1 MQLYLAPLQG
11 YTEFLFRNAYAR
23 HFDGIDMAIA
33 PFIPSGL
40 GVTIKLRRIRDL
52 WKEYNELIP
61 VDPQIIG
68 KSAPEIVPVGKYLF
82 DYGYDTLNINM
93 GCPIST
99 IRAKMRGSG
108 ILAYPEMVEMLL
120 EKLFND
126 LQNKISLKIRLGNES
141 AEEVKELIP
150 ILNQF
155 PLKELI
161 IHPRVG
167 TQMYEGNVDLDSF
180 SWCVENAKAPIV
192 YSGDIFDLATFRK
205 MQARFPSIS
214 RWMIGRGLLYSPFL
228 PEIIKRDDCSWVKN
242 EIPRF
247 WDFHEDLESQILTYR
262 DRPKNQLNKL
272 KEYWRYFSQAFHDS
286 ENNFYRI
293 SRTPDL
299 ESFRKVVNGIR
310 EKGVWRAGLGEKD
323 QFTFIKSVR
332 L

>member
-23 HFDGIDMAIA
+23 HFGGIDKTIA
-33 PFIPSGL
+33 PFLPSGL
-40 GVTIKLRRIRDL
+40 GVTVKHKRIKDL
-52 WKEYNELIP
+52 WKEHNELIP
-61 VDPQIIG
+61 IDPQILG

-93 GCPIST
+93 GCPIPT

-120 EKLFND
+120 EKLYNE

-141 AEEVKELIP
+141 AEEVKALIP
-150 ILNQF
+150 VINQF

-161 IHPRVG
+161 IHPRIG
-167 TQMYEGNVDLDSF
+167 TQMYEGTVDLDSF

-192 YSGDIFDLATFRK
+192 YSGDIFDLATFKK
-205 MQARFPSIS
+205 MQNKFPGIS
-214 RWMIGRGLLYSPFL
+214 RWMIGRGLLFSPFL
-228 PEIIKRDDCSWVKN
+228 PEIIKKNDCSWVKD
-242 EIPRF
+242 ELYRF
-247 WDFHEDLESQILTYR
+247 WEFHNDLEDEILTYR

-272 KEYWRYFSQAFHDS
+272 KEYWRYFSQAFNDS
-286 ENNFYRI
+286 ENIFFKI
-293 SRTPDL
+293 SRAADF
-299 ESFRKVVNGIR
+299 ENFRIIIDEIRKNGI
-310 EKGVWRAGLGEKD
+310 WRAGLTEND
-323 QFTFIKSVR
+323 QFTFIKF

>member
-11 YTEFLFRNAYAR
+11 YTEFLFRNAYTR
-23 HFDGIDMAIA
+23 HFGGVDRAIA

-40 GVTIKLRRIRDL
+40 GVTIKPRRIRDL
-52 WKEYNELIP
+52 WKEYNELLP

-120 EKLFND
+120 EKLYTE

-141 AEEVKELIP
+141 AEEVKELMP

-167 TQMYEGNVDLDSF
+167 TQMYEGNVDLDAF

-192 YSGDIFDLATFRK
+192 YSGDIFDLSTFRK
-205 MQARFPSIS
+205 MQRQFPSID
-214 RWMIGRGLLYSPFL
+214 RWMIGRGLLFSPFL
-228 PEIIKRDDCSWVKN
+228 PEIIKKDDSSWVKDD
-242 EIPRF
+242 IHRF
-247 WDFHEDLESQILTYR
+247 WDFHEDLEKQILRYR
-262 DRPKNQLNKL
+262 ERPKNQLNKL
-272 KEYWRYFSQAFHDS
+272 KEYWRYFSQAFQNS
-286 ENNFYRI
+286 EDYFYRV
-293 SRTPDL
+293 SRASDL
-299 ESFRKVVNGIR
+299 ESFRLVIR
-310 EKGVWRAGLGEKD
+310 EIQEKGVWRAGLTESD
-323 QFTFIKSVR
+323 NFTFIKT

>member
-11 YTEFLFRNAYAR
+11 YTEFLFRNAYTR
-23 HFDGIDMAIA
+23 HFGGIDKAIA

-40 GVTIKLRRIRDL
+40 GVTIKPRRIRDL
-52 WKEYNELIP
+52 WKEYNELLP

-126 LQNKISLKIRLGNES
+126 LQNKISIKIRLGNES

-180 SWCVENAKAPIV
+180 TWCVENAKATIV
-192 YSGDIFDLATFRK
+192 YSGDIFDLSTFRK

-214 RWMIGRGLLYSPFL
+214 RWMIGRGLLFSPFL
-228 PEIIKRDDCSWVKN
+228 PEIIRRDDCSWVKN
-242 EIPRF
+242 DIQRF
-247 WDFHEDLESQILTYR
+247 WNFHEDLEQQILIYR
-262 DRPKNQLNKL
+262 DRPKNRLNKL

-286 ENNFYRI
+286 ERNFYRI
-293 SRTPDL
+293 SRASNL
-299 ESFRKVVNGIR
+299 ENFRRVVDEIR
-310 EKGVWRAGLGEKD
+310 KKGVWKAGLTKTD
-323 QFTFIKSVR
+323 NFTFIKS

>member
-11 YTEFLFRNAYAR
+11 YTEFLFRNAYTR
-23 HFDGIDMAIA
+23 HFGGIDKAIA

-40 GVTIKLRRIRDL
+40 GVTIKPRRIRDL
-52 WKEYNELIP
+52 WKEYNELLP

-126 LQNKISLKIRLGNES
+126 LQNKISIKIRLGNES

-180 SWCVENAKAPIV
+180 TWCVENAKATIV
-192 YSGDIFDLATFRK
+192 YSGDIFDLSTFRK

-214 RWMIGRGLLYSPFL
+214 RWMIGRGLLFSPFL
-228 PEIIKRDDCSWVKN
+228 PEIIRRDDCSWVKN
-242 EIPRF
+242 DIQRF
-247 WDFHEDLESQILTYR
+247 WNFHEDLEQQILIYR
-262 DRPKNQLNKL
+262 DRPKNRLNKL

-286 ENNFYRI
+286 ERNFYRI
-293 SRTPDL
+293 SRASNL
-299 ESFRKVVNGIR
+299 ENFRSIVDEIR
-310 EKGVWRAGLGEKD
+310 EKGVWRAGLTKTD
-323 QFTFIKSVR
+323 NFTFIKS